1 MKLFG
6 TMKINEMDTLEIGG
20 CSTTDLGEAYGTPLY
35 VMDEAL
41 IRENCRK
48 YKNAFAKN
56 GIDTQVI
63 YASKAFL
70 NMAMCTLIQEEGLGL
85 DVVSGGELYTAM
97 KAGFP
102 MDHVYF
108 HGNNKTEEELG
119 IALQYGVG
127 TIIVDNPYE
136 LQLLEELSKE
146 KKQKMNILFRV
157 NPGIEAH
164 THAFIQTA
172 HHDSKFGESIY
183 SSKIYDMLKFALT
196 SEYLQMQGFHCHIG
210 SQIFDEKSFHG
221 AAKVM
226 IAFLQQVK
234 EATGYESKVLNIGGG
249 FGIYYVNG
257 DEPVD
262 VETCLSTM
270 LEVILSDCGEAG
282 IKVPKVMIEPGRAIV
297 GNAGCTL
304 YKVGAVK
311 ETYGGKKYVFING
324 GMTDNP
330 RTALYDA
337 IYEGA
342 IANKMKSID
351 KEKVTVAGK
360 CCESGDILIH
370 DIELPKIQP
379 GDILCV
385 ASTGAYNYTMASN
398 YNRIPKP
405 AVVMVKDGK
414 AKLIVKRETYDDV
427 IRNDVAY

>member
-1 MKLFG
+1 MRLFG
-6 TMKINEMDTLEIGG
+6 TMKINEVGTLEVGG
-20 CSTTDLGEAYGTPLY
+20 CSTVALAEEYGTPLY

-48 YKNAFAKN
+48 YKNAFVME
-56 GIDTQVI
+56 GVDTQVI

-70 NMAMCTLIQEEGLGL
+70 NMAMCALIREEGLGL
-85 DVVSGGELYTAM
+85 DVVSGGELFTAM

-102 MDHVYF
+102 MNSVYF
-108 HGNNKTEEELG
+108 HGNNKTEDELVM
-119 IALQYGVG
+119 ALEYGVG
-127 TIIVDNPYE
+127 TVIVDNPHE
-136 LQLLEELSKE
+136 LQLLDDLAKE
-146 KKQKMNILFRV
+146 KKCKINILFRV

-183 SSKIYDMLKFALT
+183 DRKIYDMLAFALA

-210 SQIFDEKSFHG
+210 SQIFDEKSFYG

-234 EATGYESKVLNIGGG
+234 EVTGYETAVLNIGGG
-249 FGIYYVNG
+249 FGVYYADG

-262 VETCLSTM
+262 VEVCLPNM
-270 LEVILSDCGEAG
+270 LEMITMDCIEAG
-282 IKVPKVMIEPGRAIV
+282 IRVPKVMIEPGRAIV

-304 YKVGAVK
+304 YKTGAVK
-311 ETYGGKKYVFING
+311 DTYGGKKYVFVNG

-337 IYEGA
+337 VYEA
-342 IANKMKSID
+342 VIANKMKDTD

-370 DIELPKIQP
+370 HIELPKVQR
-379 GDILCV
+379 GDLLCV

-405 AVVMVKDGK
+405 AVVLVKDGR
-414 AKLIVKRETYDDV
+414 ARLIVKRETYDDI
-427 IRNDVAY
+427 IRNDLAY

>member
-6 TMKINEMDTLEIGG
+6 TMRINEADTLEIGG
-20 CSTTDLGEAYGTPLY
+20 CSTTLLAEEFGTPLY

-48 YKNAFAKN
+48 YRNAFVKE
-56 GIDTQVI
+56 GMDTQVI

-70 NMAMCTLIQEEGLGL
+70 NIAMCTLIHEEGLGL

-102 MDHVYF
+102 MNNIFF
-108 HGNNKTEEELG
+108 HGNNKTEDELG
-119 IALQYGVG
+119 MALAYGVG
-127 TIIVDNPYE
+127 TVIVDNFHE
-136 LQLLEELSKE
+136 LRLLDRLTKE
-146 KKQKMNILFRV
+146 KKQKISVLFRV

-183 SSKIYDMLKFALT
+183 DHKIYDMLTFALA
-196 SEYLQMQGFHCHIG
+196 SEHLQVQGFHCHIG
-210 SQIFDEKSFHG
+210 SQIFDEKSFYG

-226 IAFLQQVK
+226 IAFLQQIK
-234 EATGYESKVLNIGGG
+234 EKTGYETAALNIGGG
-249 FGIYYVNG
+249 FGIYYAND
-257 DEPVD
+257 DEPVK
-262 VETCLSTM
+262 VESCLPKM
-270 LEVILSDCGEAG
+270 LEMIQLDCEEVG

-304 YKVGAVK
+304 YNIGAVK
-311 ETYGGKKYVFING
+311 ETYGGKKYIFVNG

-337 IYEGA
+337 VYEAA
-342 IANKMKSID
+342 IANKMKNTE

-370 DIELPKIQP
+370 DIELAKAQG
-379 GDILCV
+379 GDLLCV

-405 AVVMVKDGK
+405 AVVMVMDGR
-414 AKLIVKRETYDDV
+414 ARLIVKRETYDDI
-427 IRNDVAY
+427 IRNDLTY